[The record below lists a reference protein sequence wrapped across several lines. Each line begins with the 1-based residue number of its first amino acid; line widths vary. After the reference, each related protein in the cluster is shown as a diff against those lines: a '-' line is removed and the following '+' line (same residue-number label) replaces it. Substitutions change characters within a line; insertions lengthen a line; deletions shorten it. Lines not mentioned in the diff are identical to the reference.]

1 MKKYPLKRWLMNMF
15 PYSTAVLLCL
25 ASAISCENK
34 TQTNSFDYRDFEN
47 APTLSL
53 SEVFE
58 PIRFIPLK
66 TDEAYNLSNIIKVCM
81 SEDSFYL
88 LTVNPLG
95 IFRFALDGSLIST
108 ISVEGRA
115 EGEYLIPTDIAYSKA
130 DNVLY
135 VADIAKGIMKF
146 SSDGTYLS
154 TISTTTSYKNRQF
167 VVSDSGS
174 IIENVLNIIGNER
187 DAIVELSQKG
197 DTLHYIPNTF
207 FFDCESPFALPNHHS
222 LRKYADEILFNPACR
237 DTIYSYR
244 AGRLTPKYS
253 FFFPHSVT
261 KEDLRDFNSNVS
273 DTQFIVEYAE
283 DNKNLYLSI
292 FDRSWDYKH
301 FVLKKTDGIIY
312 KGDFRLSDS
321 FGTEFSPRWQC
332 EGWLIDVLDPST
344 INYAYYRDITDEA
357 RLKAY
362 TYLSSV
368 GVDGITAESDP
379 IIMLAKTKK
388 LF

>member
-1 MKKYPLKRWLMNMF
+1 MF

-34 TQTNSFDYRDFEN
+34 TQTNSFDYRDFEK
-47 APTLSL
+47 ASTLSL
-53 SEVFE
+53 TDVFE

-66 TDEAYNLSNIIKVCM
+66 TDEAYNLSNILKVCM

-154 TISTTTSYKNRQF
+154 TISTTTKYKNRQF

-187 DAIVELSQKG
+187 DAIVELSQEG
-197 DTLHYIPNTF
+197 DTLNYIPNTF

-222 LRKYADEILFNPACR
+222 LRKYADEILYNPACR
-237 DTIYSYR
+237 DTIYSYS

-253 FFFPHSVT
+253 FF
-261 KEDLRDFNSNVS
+261 NSNVS
-273 DTQFIVEYAE
+273 NTQFIVEYAE

-292 FDRSWDYKH
+292 FDRSWDYKY
-301 FVLKKTDGIIY
+301 FVLKKSDGIIY
-312 KGDFRLSDS
+312 KGDFKLSDN
-321 FGTEFSPRWQC
+321 FNTKFSPRWQS

-344 INYAYYRDITDEA
+344 INYTYYRDITDEA
-357 RLKAY
+357 RQKAY
-362 TYLSSV
+362 SYLSSI
-368 GVDGITAESDP
+368 GIDGITAESDP
-379 IIMLAKTKK
+379 IIMLAKAK
-388 LF
+388 